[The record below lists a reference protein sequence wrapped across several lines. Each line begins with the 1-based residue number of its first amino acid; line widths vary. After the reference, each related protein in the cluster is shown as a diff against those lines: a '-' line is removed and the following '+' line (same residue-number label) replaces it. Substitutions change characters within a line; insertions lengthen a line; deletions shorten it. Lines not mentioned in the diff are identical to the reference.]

1 LESFASDK
9 TAGERY
15 PSVSVKIHVEGNN
28 VSSSFD
34 HSDRDWK
41 PWRKTNSAPQEMDPD
56 LEYQNARI
64 AFVSQNLS
72 PDPAEEEIAD

>member
-1 LESFASDK
+1 MLREITSRARLIIPI
-9 TAGERY
+9 G
-15 PSVSVKIHVEGNN
+15 
-28 VSSSFD
+28 
-34 HSDRDWK
+34 DWK